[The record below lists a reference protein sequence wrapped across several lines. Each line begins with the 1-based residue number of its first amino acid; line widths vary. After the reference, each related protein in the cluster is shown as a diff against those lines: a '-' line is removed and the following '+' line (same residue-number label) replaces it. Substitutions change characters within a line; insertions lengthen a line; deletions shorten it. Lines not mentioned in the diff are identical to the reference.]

1 MAKKDM
7 KVFADFMA
15 ENVPN
20 HTSSITY
27 EMADGQKFDVE
38 LKRYMTIDDKNTF
51 VDRVANGCFDDE
63 DEYHPEY
70 REAIF
75 QITVL
80 QMLTNIPAFSKKVAE
95 LDSLGEQTGKKL
107 KIVDID
113 RTYDLCRCLN
123 LYEKV
128 HDSVFCS
135 LYDELQR
142 LVTEKIIFKQ
152 QRILMGEKKQ
162 LERTRA
168 EFDNGLALINSVAD
182 TLNETMTNGLK
193 NAGSMKILTE
203 FAQRAKNMSDSELIG
218 TILQSAT

>member
-1 MAKKDM
+1 M
-7 KVFADFMA
+7 
-15 ENVPN
+15 
-20 HTSSITY
+20 Y
-27 EMADGQKFDVE
+27 
-38 LKRYMTIDDKNTF
+38 
-51 VDRVANGCFDDE
+51 
-63 DEYHPEY
+63 
-70 REAIF
+70 
-75 QITVL
+75 
-80 QMLTNIPAFSKKVAE
+80 
-95 LDSLGEQTGKKL
+95 SLGEQTGKKL
-107 KIVDID
+107 EIVDID

-123 LYEKV
+123 LYEKA